1 MKLLDKEI
9 KIFPTEV
16 ECAAHIMDTVPLV
29 MRTIRTE
36 MRSHRSADLSVPQF
50 RAMVF
55 LYRQPGSSL
64 SDVAEHIGL
73 TLPSISKMID
83 KLVARKLVRRETSRD
98 DRRYITLT
106 LTARGR
112 ATLQFARQGTQMRVA
127 AMLTPLSGAER
138 RLIMQAIQTLHPIFS
153 QCQKAEASAEG

>member
-9 KIFPTEV
+9 KILPMDV
-16 ECAAHIMDTVPLV
+16 ECAAHIMDAVPLV

-36 MRSHRSADLSVPQF
+36 MRSRRSADLSVPQF
-50 RAMVF
+50 RALVF

-83 KLVARKLVRRETSRD
+83 RLVARKLVRREPSRN
-98 DRRYITLT
+98 DRRCITLT
-106 LTARGR
+106 LTALGR
-112 ATLQFARQGTQMRVA
+112 STLQFARQGTQMRVA
-127 AMLTPLSGAER
+127 AMLTLLSGAER
-138 RLIMQAIQTLHPIFS
+138 RLIIRAMQTLHPIFS
-153 QCQKAEASAEG
+153 QSRKAEARAEG